1 MNLNALQFS
10 VFRMCLQSLLTSTLL
25 TPITWLPTI
34 GSSMMGLFSYIGVP
48 ETVQFYLFV
57 IVMFGK
63 LSKVLPIIRKYSVH
77 SYYVVSSVTF

>member
-1 MNLNALQFS
+1 
-10 VFRMCLQSLLTSTLL
+10 MCLQSLLTSTLL

-57 IVMFGK
+57 IVMFVTM
-63 LSKVLPIIRKYSVH
+63 SS
-77 SYYVVSSVTF
+77 VVSPFENRHNAIQHNTLRISTSWFSDSIFV